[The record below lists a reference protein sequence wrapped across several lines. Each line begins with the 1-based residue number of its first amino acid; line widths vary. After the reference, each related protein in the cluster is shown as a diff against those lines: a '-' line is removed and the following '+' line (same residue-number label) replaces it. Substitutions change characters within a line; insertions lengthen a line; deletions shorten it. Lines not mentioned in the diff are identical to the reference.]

1 MLTDFLQSVVTLQ
14 SKLVTCRIYRHPVIQ
29 SQVVELPLK
38 HELVIHSPRRVGKD
52 FVHPATVSNYLTSFC
67 VEYLR
72 WVLALICST
81 KVI

>member
-1 MLTDFLQSVVTLQ
+1 
-14 SKLVTCRIYRHPVIQ
+14 
-29 SQVVELPLK
+29 
-38 HELVIHSPRRVGKD
+38 
-52 FVHPATVSNYLTSFC
+52 VSNYLTSFC